1 MPLSKIQASSIN
13 LADNFTFTGN
23 ISGTSDVALLSTV
36 TLGNQGNANFTG
48 IGSDYDMYMWHLSD
62 IDTASN
68 TMMWLR
74 YSTDGGST
82 YESGSGT
89 YEYAVRGY
97 RSNNEFGTAPSTSDS
112 KIQITFGG
120 AVIDD
125 DNNHNFSGVVYMA
138 SHTNSSTRCHF
149 WWHLGYVSGDSG
161 YATGVY
167 GAGSIRTVAHNP
179 NAIQFLPQ
187 SGNFS
192 SGKIKM
198 YGWK

>member
-1 MPLSKIQASSIN
+1 MALIRLNNQSISSVTA
-13 LADNFTFTGN
+13 LPSAAKTAT
-23 ISGTSDVALLSTV
+23 TDVVLLDTI
-36 TLGNQGNANFTG
+36 TLGNQGNANFTSG

-62 IDTASN
+62 IDVSAN
-68 TMMWLR
+68 TMIWLR
-74 YSTDGGST
+74 FSTDGGST
-82 YESGSGT
+82 YDSTGGN

-120 AVIDD
+120 AVVDD

-149 WWHLGYVSGDSG
+149 WWNLGYVSGDSG
-161 YATGVY
+161 YATGIY
-167 GAGSIRTVAHNP
+167 GAGSIRAANLNP

>member
-1 MPLSKIQASSIN
+1 MALSKIQASSIN
-13 LADNFTFTGN
+13 LADTFTFTGN
-23 ISGTSDVALLSTV
+23 ISGTSDVALLSTI

-62 IDTASN
+62 IDVSAN

-74 YSTDGGST
+74 YSLDGGST
-82 YESGSGT
+82 YNTTGGN

-125 DNNHNFSGVVYMA
+125 DDNHNFSGVVYMT
-138 SHTNSSTRCHF
+138 SHTNSNTRCNF

-161 YATGVY
+161 YATGIY
-167 GAGSIRTVAHNP
+167 GAGSIRAANHNP